1 MEYIISQITTAIS
14 YIILASTYQAKKRK
28 TVLFLNCLV
37 QVCFSI
43 AYVLLNAWS
52 GLVMCV
58 VALTRN
64 IIFMIDENTNGKK
77 ENINKLEKIIL
88 IGTII
93 VSIILSIPTYEGL
106 YSLLPIIATNLYT
119 YAVCQKNMKT
129 FKILGIPMETLYLV
143 YNIYIKS
150 ILGIIAETII
160 LISCIIGYI
169 REVRN
174 NKKNAK

>member
-1 MEYIISQITTAIS
+1 MNYIISQIITAIS
-14 YIILASTYQAKKRK
+14 YSILASTYQAKKRK

-52 GLVMCV
+52 GLAMCA

-64 IIFMIDENTNGKK
+64 IIFMIDENKNGKR
-77 ENINKLEKIIL
+77 ESINNLDKIVL
-88 IGTII
+88 VGTII
-93 VSIILSIPTYEGL
+93 VSIILSIPTYESIW
-106 YSLLPIIATNLYT
+106 SLLPVISTVLYT
-119 YAVCQKNMKT
+119 YAVCKKNMKT
-129 FKILGIPMETLYLV
+129 FKILGIPMETLYLG

-160 LISCIIGYI
+160 LTSCIIGYI
-169 REVRN
+169 REV
-174 NKKNAK
+174 KKEK